1 MEGGRLRQQ
10 HEDPPQR
17 LEQVGVL
24 LGLEELQAHV
34 REDGRLDELH
44 ELVDLQQEGDGDFD
58 LRELVRGRGRG

>member
-1 MEGGRLRQQ
+1 MPDLGHGGETVLEGVEGGRLRQQ

-17 LEQVGVL
+17 FEQVGVL

-44 ELVDLQQEGDGDFD
+44 E
-58 LRELVRGRGRG
+58 